1 MRFLIVA
8 PNWIGDTLLAQPL
21 LARLREQHPDA
32 IIDALAPAWTA
43 PVLRRMPE
51 IEAVYEAPFVHGAL
65 QLRLRWRLA
74 REARAG
80 HYDAAIV
87 PPNSFKSA
95 LVPFLARIPRR
106 IGFRGEAR
114 RALLTSV
121 HRLD

>member
-21 LARLREQHPDA
+21 LARLRERHRDA

-51 IEAVYEAPFVHGAL
+51 IGSVYEAPLTHGAL

-74 REARAG
+74 REVRAG
-80 HYDAAIV
+80 RYDAAIV
-87 PPNSFKSA
+87 LPNSFKSA

-106 IGFRGEAR
+106 IGFR
-114 RALLTSV
+114 
-121 HRLD
+121 